1 MIGRRSLVAVAV
13 MNVGIMRMCV
23 RERLMGVHV
32 GVRFPRR
39 VVRPMGILVVQVV
52 AVGVAVR

>member
-1 MIGRRSLVAVAV
+1 MAVAV

-23 RERLMGVHV
+23 SERRMSVNV
-32 GVRFPRR
+32 CVRLSRR
-39 VVRPMGILVVQVV
+39 VVRPMRMLVMHVV